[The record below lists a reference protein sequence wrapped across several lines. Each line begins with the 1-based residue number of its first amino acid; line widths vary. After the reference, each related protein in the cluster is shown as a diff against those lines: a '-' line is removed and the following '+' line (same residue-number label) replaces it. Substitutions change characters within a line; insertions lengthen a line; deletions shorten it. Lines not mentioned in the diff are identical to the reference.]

1 MDTRCLLVSADS
13 ALRMKLAVAL
23 RRIGLEVM
31 AARTPLEAL
40 LCYGDQRFGAV
51 ICDTEALSGDVLATV
66 RSLRGNDARYAP
78 LLFTLSADPVDPS
91 LAANVDR
98 GTPAAYVAAMV
109 ANALQRR
116 GAVEAPSE
124 SPQPAV

>member
-23 RRIGLEVM
+23 RRTGLEVL
-31 AARTPLEAL
+31 AAKTPLEAL

-51 ICDTEALSGDVLATV
+51 LCDTTELSGDVLATV
-66 RSLRGNDARYAP
+66 RSLRGNDARHAP
-78 LLFTLSADPVDPS
+78 LVFTLGAVPVDPS

-98 GTPAAYVAAMV
+98 ATPAAYVAAMV

-116 GAVEAPSE
+116 SAAEAAGQS
-124 SPQPAV
+124 QPAL